1 MSKPDSA
8 GAFLRLLARARTAS
22 ANEAWAEA
30 FDLWNQVV
38 DQNPHDAVYWQLL
51 AEAAAERHEFAR
63 ALEAAQKVL
72 DLGPGFP
79 PFNVAYRIA
88 EICGRLGDA
97 DATLEWLGRA
107 FDLGYR
113 DLSGAQTD
121 EAFTFLH
128 NEPRFREIVAMV
140 DPSQFTREEGWRY
153 DLQLLMRE
161 LKRKAWDPYR
171 YVPEAEFDAMAGDLH
186 ERVPTLSDIQ
196 IINGMKRIVTLL
208 GDGHARIQLPESH
221 PLANRTLPAQ
231 FYLFEEGLFIIAA
244 MPDFADLLGAQ
255 VVTLGGQTVDNLFA
269 RIAPI
274 QSRDNDYWL
283 RQRVPYVL
291 RELPTLHALGLIP
304 SPDEA
309 ALELLLPDGTE
320 RSVTLPAESD
330 QSTDVLWNA
339 YPYPYG
345 WRFFAETLDT
355 PLPHYI
361 RNQALNYWFEYL
373 PDERTVYFQFNR
385 VRDDP
390 AEPLSAFTARLFDYI
405 DAHDVAKLV
414 IDLRWNNGGNTFLE
428 MPLLH
433 RLIGSR
439 INRKGAFFVIV
450 GRRTFSA
457 AQNGATLI
465 ERHTEAI
472 FVGEP
477 TGSSPNFVGET
488 IPIELPYSKLQANV
502 SDLYWQ
508 SSWPLDHRT
517 AIPPTLFTPPTFA
530 AYRANRDP
538 ALDAI
543 LALREHLPGSYG
555 SPLRM
560 W

>member
-1 MSKPDSA
+1 VNVNQSDNAS
-8 GAFLRLLARARTAS
+8 AFLRLLARARAAS

-30 FDLWNQVV
+30 FDLWEQVV
-38 DQNPHDAVYWQLL
+38 DQNPHDARYWQAL
-51 AEAAAERHEFAR
+51 AEAAAEQREFAR

-72 DLGPGFP
+72 DLGPDFP
-79 PFNVAYRIA
+79 PAYIAYRIA
-88 EICGRLGDA
+88 SICGRLGDA
-97 DATLEWLGRA
+97 DAALEWLGRA

-113 DLSGAQTD
+113 DLNGAQTD
-121 EAFTFLH
+121 EAFASIQ
-128 NEPRFREIVAMV
+128 NEPRFREIVALA
-140 DPSQFTREEGWRY
+140 DTSEFTRDEGWRH
-153 DLQLLMRE
+153 DLRLMMRE
-161 LKRKAWDPYR
+161 LKRKAHSPYR
-171 YVPEAEFDAMAGDLH
+171 YVPEAEFDALAGALH
-186 ERVPTLSDIQ
+186 ERIPALSDVE
-196 IINGMKRIVTLL
+196 IINGMKQIVTLL
-208 GDGHARIQLPESH
+208 GDGHARIQLPEDH
-221 PLANRTLPAQ
+221 PLAQRALPVQ
-231 FYLFEEGLFIIAA
+231 FYLFEEGLFITAA
-244 MPDFADLLGAQ
+244 MPDHAELLGARVVKLGDRQ
-255 VVTLGGQTVDNLFA
+255 VDQLFEQV
-269 RIAPI
+269 API

-283 RQRVPYVL
+283 KQRVPYIL

-309 ALELLLPDGTE
+309 ALELVLPDGAEHT
-320 RSVTLPAESD
+320 VTLPAESD

-339 YPYPYG
+339 YPYPHG
-345 WRFFAETLDT
+345 WQFFPETLDS

-373 PDERTVYFQFNR
+373 PRERTVYFQFNR

-390 AEPLSAFTARLFDYI
+390 SESLSEFTPRLFDFI
-405 DAHDVAKLV
+405 DAHDVAKLM

-433 RLIGSR
+433 RLIGSKV
-439 INRKGAFFVIV
+439 NRRGALFVIV

-472 FVGEP
+472 FAGEP

-488 IPIELPYSKLQANV
+488 IPIELPYSKLRANV

-517 AIPPTLFTPPTFA
+517 AIAPTLFTPPTFA
-530 AYRANRDP
+530 AYRENRDP

-543 LALREHLPGSYG
+543 LSLDEHLPGF
-555 SPLRM
+555 
-560 W
+560 